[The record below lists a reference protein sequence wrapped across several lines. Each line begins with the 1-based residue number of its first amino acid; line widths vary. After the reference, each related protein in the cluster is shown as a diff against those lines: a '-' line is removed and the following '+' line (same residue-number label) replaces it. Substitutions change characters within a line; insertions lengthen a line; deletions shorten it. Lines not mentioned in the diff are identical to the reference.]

1 MKIVS
6 IGGGP
11 AGLYLAILM
20 KKADPAHDIT
30 IVERNK
36 PGDTFGF
43 GVVFSD
49 ETLGNFA
56 EADPESYA
64 AITAAFAH
72 WTDIDIHFK
81 GQVVTSTGHGF
92 SGMARVKLLDI
103 LSKRAESLGVR
114 IVHER
119 EVKDVAEFPDADLI
133 LAADGVNSAIRAKY
147 ADRFKP
153 SLDWRRNKFV
163 WLGTTRPH
171 PAFTF
176 HFKEHASGLF
186 RVHAYQ
192 YDRSHS
198 TFIVETTEDTWKRAG
213 LDKASEDETLAFCD
227 KLFAEELAG
236 HRLIANRSIWRTFPT
251 IRCAHWHFDNVVLM
265 GDAVHTAHFSIGS
278 GTKLAMEDSI
288 ELAKALNAHKNVR
301 DALAA
306 YEAVR
311 KPQTEST
318 QRAAQTSLEWFEE
331 TERYRGLDPLDF
343 AFAMLTRSMRITH
356 TNLKLRDPA
365 LVAKID
371 SRFAERAG
379 VASAPPMFVP
389 FKLRDMTLPNR
400 IVVSPMCQYSAE
412 DGLPNDWHLVHL
424 GSRALGGAGL
434 IMTEM
439 TDVSAEGRITP
450 GCAGLYTDAHAD
462 AWKRAVDFVHTNSPA
477 KIGIQLAHAGRKG
490 STRKAWEGIDEP
502 LPSGN
507 WPLIAASALPYKKGS
522 QTPREITRADM
533 DKVKADFVRAA
544 QLAERAG
551 FDILELH
558 MAHGYLLAGFL
569 SPLTNRRADEYG
581 GSLANRLRY
590 PLEVFDAVRAAW
602 PAAKP
607 ISVRISAT
615 DWKEGGTT
623 PDDAVGI
630 AMALKAR
637 GCDIVDVSAGQTVD
651 DDSPVYGR
659 LFQTPFSDRIRHEAG
674 IPTMTVGAI
683 STWADANTILAA
695 GRADL
700 CVLARAHLFDPYWT
714 RHAAQEQGYDL
725 PWPPQYESV
734 RRFAPRPSR

>member
-56 EADPESYA
+56 EADPESYE

-72 WTDIDIHFK
+72 WTDIDIHFR

-103 LSKRAESLGVR
+103 LGARAASLGVKF
-114 IVHER
+114 VHER
-119 EVKDVAEFPDADLI
+119 DVKDVTEFPDADLI

-147 ADRFKP
+147 EGRFKP
-153 SLDWRRNKFV
+153 TLDWRRNKFV

-192 YDRSHS
+192 YDKSHS

-213 LDKASEDETLAFCD
+213 LDTAGEADTLAFCEN
-227 KLFAEELAG
+227 LFAEELAG

-311 KPQTEST
+311 
-318 QRAAQTSLEWFEE
+318 A
-331 TERYRGLDPLDF
+331 
-343 AFAMLTRSMRITH
+343 
-356 TNLKLRDPA
+356 
-365 LVAKID
+365 
-371 SRFAERAG
+371 SRR
-379 VASAPPMFVP
+379 
-389 FKLRDMTLPNR
+389 PNR
-400 IVVSPMCQYSAE
+400 PSARRK
-412 DGLPNDWHLVHL
+412 PRSN
-424 GSRALGGAGL
+424 GSRRP
-434 IMTEM
+434 
-439 TDVSAEGRITP
+439 SA
-450 GCAGLYTDAHAD
+450 
-462 AWKRAVDFVHTNSPA
+462 
-477 KIGIQLAHAGRKG
+477 
-490 STRKAWEGIDEP
+490 
-502 LPSGN
+502 
-507 WPLIAASALPYKKGS
+507 IAASIRSISPSRCSPARCASP
-522 QTPREITRADM
+522 TRTSSYA
-533 DKVKADFVRAA
+533 
-544 QLAERAG
+544 
-551 FDILELH
+551 IPP
-558 MAHGYLLAGFL
+558 
-569 SPLTNRRADEYG
+569 S
-581 GSLANRLRY
+581 
-590 PLEVFDAVRAAW
+590 W
-602 PAAKP
+602 PE
-607 ISVRISAT
+607 STR
-615 DWKEGGTT
+615 
-623 PDDAVGI
+623 
-630 AMALKAR
+630 
-637 GCDIVDVSAGQTVD
+637 
-651 DDSPVYGR
+651 DSP
-659 LFQTPFSDRIRHEAG
+659 
-674 IPTMTVGAI
+674 
-683 STWADANTILAA
+683 N
-695 GRADL
+695 
-700 CVLARAHLFDPYWT
+700 ARACP
-714 RHAAQEQGYDL
+714 
-725 PWPPQYESV
+725 
-734 RRFAPRPSR
+734 RRRRCSCRSNCAT

>member
-1 MKIVS
+1 
-6 IGGGP
+6 
-11 AGLYLAILM
+11 
-20 KKADPAHDIT
+20 
-30 IVERNK
+30 
-36 PGDTFGF
+36 
-43 GVVFSD
+43 
-49 ETLGNFA
+49 
-56 EADPESYA
+56 
-64 AITAAFAH
+64 
-72 WTDIDIHFK
+72 
-81 GQVVTSTGHGF
+81 
-92 SGMARVKLLDI
+92 
-103 LSKRAESLGVR
+103 
-114 IVHER
+114 
-119 EVKDVAEFPDADLI
+119 
-133 LAADGVNSAIRAKY
+133 
-147 ADRFKP
+147 
-153 SLDWRRNKFV
+153 
-163 WLGTTRPH
+163 
-171 PAFTF
+171 
-176 HFKEHASGLF
+176 
-186 RVHAYQ
+186 
-192 YDRSHS
+192 
-198 TFIVETTEDTWKRAG
+198 
-213 LDKASEDETLAFCD
+213 
-227 KLFAEELAG
+227 
-236 HRLIANRSIWRTFPT
+236 
-251 IRCAHWHFDNVVLM
+251 VVLM

-288 ELAKALNAHKNVR
+288 ELAKALNAHKIVR
-301 DALAA
+301 AALAA

-371 SRFAERAG
+371 ARFAERAG
-379 VASAPPMFVP
+379 VPAAPPMFVP
-389 FKLRDMTLPNR
+389 FKLRDLTLSNR

-450 GCAGLYTDAHAD
+450 GCAGLYTDAHAI
-462 AWKRAVDFVHTNSPA
+462 AWKRAVDFVHTHSPA

-490 STRKAWEGIDEP
+490 STKKAWEGIDDP

-507 WPLIAASALPYKKGS
+507 WPLIAASPLPYKKGS
-522 QTPREITRADM
+522 QTPRAMTRADM

-544 QLAERAG
+544 NLAERAG

-558 MAHGYLLAGFL
+558 MAHGYLLASFL

-630 AMALKAR
+630 AKALKAR

-659 LFQTPFSDRIRHEAG
+659 LFQTPFSDRIRHEVG